1 MNFNKNKNYL
11 LKKIFLTVFLLVFF
25 CFSGAPKAQAAWM
38 VGIESVIQ
46 TGLLEV
52 MQMIKSLLVGTMK
65 QQAVNMLNSQIDN
78 LAGQGNDGQPVFIT
92 DWEDYLINEPM
103 DQTNIYMQDY
113 VSQMTRGK
121 NTYSGYSTEG
131 FTGPSNYS
139 ADLSQSVKPL
149 SREDVPQITYE
160 GDPSQMLDS
169 GNLKN
174 MELYLSGVNNPWAFD
189 IAVQSKQQQVF
200 ENKKFEA
207 QSKGLANEGFPGTET
222 SPGIL
227 IKETMANAQKIPN
240 DILAS
245 ASSIPEVISSLVSQM
260 ISRSITQ
267 GFSSVQ
273 RSISKDSSSQSRYNS
288 SVNSA
293 IEEDGPGARFG
304 N

>member
-1 MNFNKNKNYL
+1 MLFYSKHKTA
-11 LKKIFLTVFLLVFF
+11 KKIILTVFLLLFF
-25 CFSGAPKAQAAWM
+25 CFFNISKTQAALWPAIDP
-38 VGIESVIQ
+38 GIQ
-46 TGLLEV
+46 TGLTEIMNLITE
-52 MQMIKSLLVGTMK
+52 SLVSGIK
-65 QQAVNMLNSQIDN
+65 QQSITTLISQIDN
-78 LAGQGNDGQPVFIT
+78 LAGQGNNGQPVFIT
-92 DWEDYLINEPM
+92 NWEDYLINEPM
-103 DQTNIYMQDY
+103 NQTNIYMNDY

-131 FTGPSNYS
+131 FTGPANYS

-149 SREDVPQITYE
+149 SDEDVPQVTYE

-189 IAVQSKQQQVF
+189 IAVQAEQQKVF
-200 ENKKFEA
+200 ENNKLEV
-207 QSKGLANEGFPGTET
+207 QSKAIANQGFPGTET

-227 IKETMANAQKIPN
+227 VKETMANVQDIPN
-240 DILAS
+240 KALAS
-245 ASSIPEVISSLVSQM
+245 ASSISELVSSLVSQM

-273 RSISKDSSSQSRYNS
+273 RSISKNSSSQSRYNS

-293 IEEDGPGARFG
+293 IEEDGPGARFS